1 MSCFKVGRAFRYFKN
16 NCDYI
21 AWNGGERLLAWA
33 PSQHFSSLLDCDLV
47 EGLSSFPAFSNPA
60 PGPFRGLGSEEPVAE
75 TRRSLPGTE
84 SRSVMIVLATEKLL
98 IWFTDL
104 SVIGH
109 FTHAGV

>member
-1 MSCFKVGRAFRYFKN
+1 MSSFTALSISLCMSFS
-16 NCDYI
+16 
-21 AWNGGERLLAWA
+21 LLA
-33 PSQHFSSLLDCDLV
+33 CDLV
-47 EGLSSFPAFSNPA
+47 EGLSSCPAFSNTA

-104 SVIGH
+104 SIIWSLH
-109 FTHAGV
+109 TRWCLAPQL